1 MSLEIETQ
9 PLPLMMDEDG
19 VVRVGGTRVTID
31 TVIYAFRE
39 GATAEEIAQQYPS
52 LSLADIY
59 SVISYYLNK
68 SNQVNLYLQK
78 RESFSLSVKQQNESR
93 YDPIGIRD
101 RLLARRLS
109 IEK

>member
-9 PLPLMMDEDG
+9 PLPLMMDDDG

-31 TVIYAFRE
+31 TVIYAFLE

-59 SVISYYLNK
+59 SVISYYLNQ
-68 SNQVNLYLQK
+68 SDQVNLYLQK
-78 RESFSLSVKQQNESR
+78 RESFSLSVKLQNESR
-93 YDPIGIRD
+93 YDPNGIRD
-101 RLLARRLS
+101 RLLARLLS
-109 IEK
+109 KEK

>member
-9 PLPLMMDEDG
+9 PLPLMMDDDG

-31 TVIYAFRE
+31 TVIYAFLE

-59 SVISYYLNK
+59 SVISYYLNQ
-68 SNQVNLYLQK
+68 SDQVNLYLQK
-78 RESFSLSVKQQNESR
+78 RESFSLSVKLQNESR
-93 YDPIGIRD
+93 YDPNGIRD
-101 RLLARRLS
+101 RLLARLLS